1 MTTTQ
6 RRRAMRDDADAA
18 LRRFP
23 LGGRV
28 VGKVVAIP
36 VRARVGAFVDL
47 GDGAQGFVS
56 AEHLPDDPGQWPRV
70 GTQTTFEVLR
80 HDFPRRRR
88 TCQVRLWPLESRF
101 RRAGLVAGAF
111 TVEEWQ
117 LARGHYPVGTVVTAT
132 VSGVAPDSCCY
143 WIRFGAGQGSVT
155 SAAELPRVG
164 TTHRYVVVA
173 VLETTRRLVLAPA
186 GEPGGG

>member
-6 RRRAMRDDADAA
+6 QRRAMRDDADAA

-23 LGGRV
+23 LGGQV

-47 GDGAQGFVS
+47 GDGTQGFVG
-56 AEHLPDDPGQWPRV
+56 AEHLPDDPEQWPRI
-70 GTQTTFEVLR
+70 GTETTFEVLR

-101 RRAGLVAGAF
+101 RRAGPVAGAF

-173 VLETTRRLVLAPA
+173 VLETTRRLVLAQA
-186 GEPGGG
+186 DEPGSG

>member
-1 MTTTQ
+1 
-6 RRRAMRDDADAA
+6 MRDDAAAA

-23 LGGRV
+23 LGGQV

-47 GDGAQGFVS
+47 GDGTQGFVGV
-56 AEHLPDDPGQWPRV
+56 EHLPDDPEQWPRV
-70 GTQTTFEVLR
+70 GTETTFEVLR

-88 TCQVRLWPLESRF
+88 TCQIRLWPLESRF
-101 RRAGLVAGAF
+101 RRAGPVAGAF

-173 VLETTRRLVLAPA
+173 VLETTRRLVLAQA
-186 GEPGGG
+186 DEPGGG